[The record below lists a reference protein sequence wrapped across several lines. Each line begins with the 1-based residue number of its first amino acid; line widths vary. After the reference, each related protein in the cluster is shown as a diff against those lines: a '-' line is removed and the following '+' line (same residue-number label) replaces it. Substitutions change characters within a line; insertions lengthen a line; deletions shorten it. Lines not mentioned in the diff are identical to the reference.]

1 MQKRQIKVSA
11 LAMECLHVLEK
22 YGYDKHT
29 LWGNKYSEF
38 FTIVRYYRDNNKEFY
53 DPEFTKEFCKHIRN
67 RYYNGEISRGHKAKM
82 IRATVQMDECFYT
95 GNILWRSENT
105 ASRFKL
111 SEEFLSLRDSF
122 LSSKSFHKK
131 TRDDFLWAVNLYLQ
145 YLQDKGFDSFNGV
158 SIDTIKNFVVESA
171 SSLKP
176 GSLHNVLCYIK
187 QFHMYLKSIGV
198 NAPDCL
204 LLLSVPVQR
213 EYKVYN
219 IINDEEL
226 YALLNQIDTSSP
238 IGKRDMAIF
247 QLIITTGMRSTD
259 VVNMKLTDIDW
270 SRGEIHIIQKKT
282 GNPLTLPLLQEAG
295 RAIQDYILNG
305 RPDSDAEEIFLRSKA
320 PFRKLDRGPAV
331 QFRFYHYLDK
341 AGIAHSPS
349 DGKTLHGLRRR
360 LGTNM
365 LTAGIPVTTIA
376 QVLGHAGLESTDRY
390 LSIDLK
396 GLQDC
401 ALDFSGISVERS
413 VLL

>member
-22 YGYDKHT
+22 YGCDKHT

-131 TRDDFLWAVNLYLQ
+131 TRGDFLWAVNLYLQ
-145 YLQDKGFDSFNGV
+145 YLQDKGFDSFDGV

-187 QFHMYLKSIGV
+187 QFHISI
-198 NAPDCL
+198 
-204 LLLSVPVQR
+204 
-213 EYKVYN
+213 
-219 IINDEEL
+219 
-226 YALLNQIDTSSP
+226 
-238 IGKRDMAIF
+238 IF
-247 QLIITTGMRSTD
+247 CSL
-259 VVNMKLTDIDW
+259 
-270 SRGEIHIIQKKT
+270 RGS
-282 GNPLTLPLLQEAG
+282 A
-295 RAIQDYILNG
+295 
-305 RPDSDAEEIFLRSKA
+305 
-320 PFRKLDRGPAV
+320 
-331 QFRFYHYLDK
+331 
-341 AGIAHSPS
+341 
-349 DGKTLHGLRRR
+349 
-360 LGTNM
+360 
-365 LTAGIPVTTIA
+365 
-376 QVLGHAGLESTDRY
+376 
-390 LSIDLK
+390 
-396 GLQDC
+396 
-401 ALDFSGISVERS
+401 
-413 VLL
+413 